1 MARTPSGLLIE
12 AFLETMSAEQ
22 GASKHTL
29 AAYGNDLKGLA
40 AFLEPNGQSLQSA
53 ERADILAYLDKIA
66 AQGKAASTA
75 ARLVSSLTK
84 FYTYLVLEG
93 VVPASP
99 VDRLPRPKT
108 GQALPKYL
116 SQDDVERLMR
126 AVYDMPAETDKAEGE
141 KRRLICL
148 LEILYAT
155 GVRVSELVSIR
166 QQNISLSRGRLIV
179 LGKGHR
185 ERMVPLGGKAQEA
198 LAKWQSWLVEQK
210 KFLGSPYLF
219 PSRSADGHLTRQRFA
234 QLLETAA
241 RRAGMG
247 DRRLTPHVLR
257 HAFATHLLA
266 NGAQLTSVQKMLGHS
281 NISTTQI
288 YTRVLQSRQQ
298 ELVENAHPLAGGLP
312 DFKSKGKPHG

>member
-1 MARTPSGLLIE
+1 M
-12 AFLETMSAEQ
+12 
-22 GASKHTL
+22 
-29 AAYGNDLKGLA
+29 
-40 AFLEPNGQSLQSA
+40 
-53 ERADILAYLDKIA
+53 
-66 AQGKAASTA
+66 
-75 ARLVSSLTK
+75 
-84 FYTYLVLEG
+84 
-93 VVPASP
+93 
-99 VDRLPRPKT
+99 
-108 GQALPKYL
+108 
-116 SQDDVERLMR
+116 
-126 AVYDMPAETDKAEGE
+126 
-141 KRRLICL
+141 
-148 LEILYAT
+148 EILYAT

-198 LAKWQSWLVEQK
+198 SPNGKAGWWSKK